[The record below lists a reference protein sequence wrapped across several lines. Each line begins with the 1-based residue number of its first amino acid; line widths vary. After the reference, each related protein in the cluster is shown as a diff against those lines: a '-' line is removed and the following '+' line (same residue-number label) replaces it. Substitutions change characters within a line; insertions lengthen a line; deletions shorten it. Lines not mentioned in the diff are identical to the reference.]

1 MGLSRKRRARETM
14 KRPINNKHIIFD
26 RFYITFCLDLHLL
39 LSLNFL
45 ALHLLALFSFF
56 FLVFCFLN
64 FLLIYGICCYGSNI
78 PDICQFWD
86 TTALFSPVKVH
97 QKVRKFAICVI
108 CAKQGTDL
116 KKYTTIGCGGCD
128 KYQLWVANR

>member
-1 MGLSRKRRARETM
+1 MGLPRKCRARETM
-14 KRPINNKHIIFD
+14 KRPINSKYIIFY
-26 RFYITFCLDLHLL
+26 REFPICPDLHLL
-39 LSLNFL
+39 LSLNFH

-56 FLVFCFLN
+56 FLVFCFLY

-78 PDICQFWD
+78 PDIFQFWD